1 MLACV
6 TQNSCIAAGT
16 PKRSSPTQF
25 LESGFPEIAI
35 ALSPSQP
42 VKSASFTE

>member
-6 TQNSCIAAGT
+6 TQNNCIAAGT
-16 PKRSSPTQF
+16 PKPSSPTQF
-25 LESGFPEIAI
+25 LKSRFPEIAI
-35 ALSPSQP
+35 ELSPSQP